1 MKLFGFNQK
10 KKKEQSMSN
19 QASTIPPVDLVIV
32 IDTSPSMKDEAQ
44 ALSNA
49 AAGAIA
55 KAKSSCPSDLRVAWL
70 GVEGTWKGTN
80 FDQSIRAYLTQKCK
94 VSESQL
100 RGRKKGQVADAGAQE
115 DAARAIED
123 ISDYFDWREGAARAI
138 FYLGDEALEGGGD
151 KTEQEDVKAANLAIQ
166 KAQAAG
172 VTVHTYFGT
181 SKSKHQE
188 GIKTEYARLATSTGG
203 QSFTNKDAISGFSGV
218 LEKVICGSR
227 TAKTIKLKPGAVYV
241 QDCVSNELSKLYTL
255 DLVTGKASFI
265 GEIVTEVSDIA
276 FVGSQL
282 YGLDRNGDKTDLVK
296 INLNSGD
303 ATVVGDIG
311 FAAAGLAY
319 NRQRQTLYATTA
331 KQLVA
336 INLETGK
343 GTPVVTVADKDYNCA
358 EVAFDADG
366 KAYITLIG
374 YNKKKL
380 LVSWDLEASKVQII
394 GDTGFPNIASME
406 FVGNVLYGVTGNFFN
421 LGKDGQLIRINT
433 TTGKGTLVT
442 MTEPKSRWAGISI
455 YEPATVVTTQITPEA
470 NSDEKSETTK
480 EEKSSQ
486 GISATVEKEKSSQ
499 GIPAVVSQESKTI
512 NSEGMS
518 ILTIDTKNNCYVI
531 DPNQMNNLQQ
541 NVASSFT
548 LEKGTFDIKIASG
561 RYRYAKAKTEGEPF
575 VLLWIYGVDGS
586 KFIDKTTGYEVGA
599 TWTTLNGYNDHLQ
612 LEVKDRTVVC
622 ALFFDVNNTD
632 NNGSINLS
640 ITSNKPFFNPQTL
653 TVDSKRNCYVLDENH
668 LSSLKQS
675 GANFI
680 ELNPGNYRIKIR
692 EGNATYWSDNKKFD
706 LEPWALIW
714 VKGGKFVTKLTGI
727 EVEETWTSLNGLKDE
742 IVLEVKEKTTLTGL
756 FFDTYK
762 EDNEGQIILAIEPVS
777 ATELAD
783 KYKKQENN
791 NVKGESQ
798 QQTTTTRTVTSTVTN
813 IQGSGSVSRET
824 AGANSSTES
833 VTNIQGTGGSGDR
846 QPVSANSSTEFT
858 FRFNEDDFKKK
869 WEEQLQ
875 QINASINVIDQN
887 DVTLEAKYWDQLEQW
902 LLKNYEK
909 HFKSLAVEVAKV
921 RFTMDA
927 YQEQMEFSLNQQLQS
942 WSSYLDKLV
951 EDKINVEISKK
962 INQQINQYVDQTFE
976 QRIRN
981 NIGLIVNNVVNKP
994 EINQYI
1000 DQHVDQQIDQIF
1012 DQKIRNNIGLIVNN
1026 VVRKQELNQYI
1037 DRHVDQQIDSS
1048 FEQKIRN
1055 NVELIINNLVNKQEL
1070 NQHIDRHVDQQ
1081 IDSSLEQKVRNNIN
1095 LITQNIVNNNTDLD
1109 NYVSQQID
1117 STYEQ
1122 KIQNHIPVITQNIV
1136 NNNEGLNQ
1144 YFDQRLQHS
1153 VTNNTEVNNQIVN
1166 LVANSTEINNKI
1178 SNLRNEWNQ
1187 TFINLATQHVDELSN
1202 IIGGTDT
1209 FNTVITQKL
1218 VNNNTELNNYV
1229 SQQIDSSYEQKVQNN
1244 LHLITQNIVNNNEE
1258 LNHYIDQ
1265 RLQQT
1270 VTNNNEV
1277 NNQIVNVVA
1286 NSTEI
1291 NNKISNLRNEWN
1303 QTFINLAT
1311 QHVDE
1316 LSNII
1321 GGTDTFNTVITQKLV
1336 NNNTE
1341 LNNYID
1347 QRLQHSVTNN
1357 TEVNNQIVNL
1367 VANSTEIN
1375 NKISNLRNEW
1385 NQTFINLATEHV
1397 NELSNIIG
1405 GTDTFNTVITQKL
1418 VNNNT
1423 ELNNYID
1430 QRLQHSV
1437 TNNTEVNNQIVNLVA
1452 NSTEINNKISNLRNE
1467 WNQTFI
1473 NLATQ
1478 HVDELSNIIGG
1489 TDTFNTLITQ
1499 KFVNNNTE
1507 LNNYVSQQIDNT
1519 YERKI
1524 QNNLH
1529 LITQNI
1535 VNNNEELNQYIDRR
1549 LQQTVTNNTEVNNEI
1564 VNVVANSTEINNKI
1578 ENLRNEWNRTF
1589 INLATQHVDELSNI
1603 IGGTDT
1609 FNTLITQKFVNN
1621 NTELNNYVSQQIDN
1635 TYEQK
1640 VRNNLHLIT
1649 QNIVNNN
1656 EGLNQYI
1663 DQRLQQTVTNNTE
1676 VNNEIVN
1683 LVVNSTE
1690 INNKIN
1696 NVYRDVDI
1704 KISSV
1709 RNEWNQTFISLVRQ
1723 YVDEVIN
1730 IIGDR
1735 DTFNTRV
1742 ANIINI
1748 KVDEL
1753 LNQIIRTKSELTVLI
1768 NNADRQLYEWTLGE
1782 LMAIKGCLTDREVL
1796 VETLVTFSAQLRTKL
1811 DGTNC
1816 VDIESIKPFKPVL
1829 EPRQQSQQLP
1839 GSK

>member
-1 MKLFGFNQK
+1 
-10 KKKEQSMSN
+10 MSK
-19 QASTIPPVDLVIV
+19 QANSIPAVDLVIV
-32 IDTSPSMKDEAQ
+32 IDTSPSMKDQAQ

-49 AAGAIA
+49 AASAIA
-55 KAKSSCPSDLRVAWL
+55 KAKSSCPSDLRVVWL
-70 GVEGTWKGTN
+70 GIEGTWKGTN
-80 FDQSIRAYLTQKCK
+80 FDQTIRGYLTQKK
-94 VSESQL
+94 VPESKL
-100 RGRKKGQVADAGAQE
+100 RGRKKGEVADAGAQE

-123 ISDYFDWREGAARAI
+123 ISDYFDWRKDAARAI

-151 KTEQEDVKAANLAIQ
+151 KTKQEDVNAANLAIQ

-203 QSFTNKDAISGFSGV
+203 QSFTDRDAISGFSGV

-227 TAKTIKLKPGAVYV
+227 TPQTIKLKPGAVYI

-255 DLVTGKASFI
+255 DLARGKATFI

-282 YGLDRNGDKTDLVK
+282 YGLDREGDKTRLVK
-296 INLNSGD
+296 IDLNSGD
-303 ATVVGDIG
+303 ATVIGDIG
-311 FAAAGLAY
+311 FACAGLTY
-319 NRQRQTLYATTA
+319 NRHRQTLYATTA
-331 KQLVA
+331 KQLIA
-336 INLETGK
+336 INLGTGK
-343 GTPVVTVADKDYNCA
+343 GTPVVSVANKDYNCG

-374 YNKKKL
+374 YDKKKL
-380 LVSWDLEASKVQII
+380 LASYNLDTGEVKTI
-394 GDTGFPNIASME
+394 GDIGFPALASME
-406 FVGNVLYGVTGNFFN
+406 FVGDVLYGVTGKFFN
-421 LGKDGQLIRINT
+421 LGKDGQLIRIDT
-433 TTGKGTLVT
+433 TTGKGTLVAT
-442 MTEPKSRWAGISI
+442 TDPVGRWVGIAL
-455 YEPATVVTTQITPEA
+455 YEPATVVTTETTSQV
-470 NSDEKSETTK
+470 NSDQKSETTK
-480 EEKSSQ
+480 VSPEIKEVKEED
-486 GISATVEKEKSSQ
+486 
-499 GIPAVVSQESKTI
+499 
-512 NSEGMS
+512 MS

-531 DPNQMNNLQQ
+531 NPDQMNNLQQ
-541 NVASSFT
+541 NVASSFS
-548 LEKGTFDIKIASG
+548 LEKGTFDIRITGG
-561 RYRYAKAKTEGEPF
+561 RYSYAKAKTEGEPF
-575 VLLWIYGVDGS
+575 VLLWIYGVDGR
-586 KFIDKTTGYEVGA
+586 KFINKTTGYEVGA

-612 LEVKDRTVVC
+612 LEVKDKAVVN
-622 ALFFDVNNTD
+622 ALFFDVNTD
-632 NNGSINLS
+632 DNSGLIELS

-653 TVDSKRNCYVLDENH
+653 TVDSKRNCYVLDENS

-680 ELNPGNYRIKIR
+680 ELNPGNYRLKIR
-692 EGNATYWSDNKKFD
+692 EGNATYWSDNKKFE

-714 VKGGKFVTKLTGI
+714 VQGGKFITNLTGI
-727 EVEETWTSLNGLKDE
+727 EVEETWSSLNGLKDE
-742 IVLEVKEKTTLTGL
+742 FVLEVKEKTTLTGL

-777 ATELAD
+777 ATELAEN
-783 KYKKQENN
+783 YKKQENN
-791 NVKGESQ
+791 NVTQ
-798 QQTTTTRTVTSTVTN
+798 QRQGQTTTTRTVTNSVTVIGT
-813 IQGSGSVSRET
+813 GGSVSRE
-824 AGANSSTES
+824 AVGANSSTEN
-833 VTNIQGTGGSGDR
+833 VTNIQGTTGGSGGSTSR
-846 QPVSANSSTEFT
+846 EAVGANSSTQFT
-858 FRFNEDDFKKK
+858 FRFNEDEFKKK

-875 QINASINVIDQN
+875 QIDASINVIDEN

-909 HFKSLAVEVAKV
+909 HFKNLAVEVAKV

-942 WSSYLDKLV
+942 WSSYLDRLV
-951 EDKINVEISKK
+951 EDKINVEISRR

-981 NIGLIVNNVVNKP
+981 NIGLIINNILNKQ
-994 EINQYI
+994 ELNQYI
-1000 DQHVDQQIDQIF
+1000 DRHVDQQIDQIF

-1026 VVRKQELNQYI
+1026 VVRKQELNQHI

-1070 NQHIDRHVDQQ
+1070 NQYIDRHVDQQ
-1081 IDSSLEQKVRNNIN
+1081 IDSSFEQKVRNNVN

-1109 NYVSQQID
+1109 QYVSQQID
-1117 STYEQ
+1117 NTFEQ
-1122 KIQNHIPVITQNIV
+1122 KVQNHRNVITQNIV
-1136 NNNEGLNQ
+1136 NNNEQLNQ

-1202 IIGGTDT
+1202 VIGGTET
-1209 FNTVITQKL
+1209 FNRVIIQKL
-1218 VNNNTELNNYV
+1218 VNNNTDLDQYV
-1229 SQQIDSSYEQKVQNN
+1229 SQQIDNTFEQKVQN
-1244 LHLITQNIVNNNEE
+1244 HIAAITHNIVNNNEQ
-1258 LNHYIDQ
+1258 LNQ
-1265 RLQQT
+1265 
-1270 VTNNNEV
+1270 
-1277 NNQIVNVVA
+1277 
-1286 NSTEI
+1286 
-1291 NNKISNLRNEWN
+1291 
-1303 QTFINLAT
+1303 
-1311 QHVDE
+1311 
-1316 LSNII
+1316 
-1321 GGTDTFNTVITQKLV
+1321 
-1336 NNNTE
+1336 
-1341 LNNYID
+1341 
-1347 QRLQHSVTNN
+1347 
-1357 TEVNNQIVNL
+1357 
-1367 VANSTEIN
+1367 
-1375 NKISNLRNEW
+1375 
-1385 NQTFINLATEHV
+1385 
-1397 NELSNIIG
+1397 
-1405 GTDTFNTVITQKL
+1405 
-1418 VNNNT
+1418 
-1423 ELNNYID
+1423 YID

-1478 HVDELSNIIGG
+1478 HVDELSNVIGG
-1489 TDTFNTLITQ
+1489 TETFNRLIIQ
-1499 KFVNNNTE
+1499 K
-1507 LNNYVSQQIDNT
+1507 L
-1519 YERKI
+1519 
-1524 QNNLH
+1524 
-1529 LITQNI
+1529 
-1535 VNNNEELNQYIDRR
+1535 VNNNEVFNQYIDQR
-1549 LQQTVTNNTEVNNEI
+1549 LQHSVTSNTEVNNNI
-1564 VNVVANSTEINNKI
+1564 VNLVANSTEIDNKI
-1578 ENLRNEWNRTF
+1578 SSLRNEWNRTF
-1589 INLATQHVDELSNI
+1589 INLATQHVNELTNI
-1603 IGGTDT
+1603 IGGTET
-1609 FNTLITQKFVNN
+1609 FNRVITQKLVNN
-1621 NTELNNYVSQQIDN
+1621 NIELNQYVSQQIDN

-1640 VRNNLHLIT
+1640 VRNYIPVIT

-1663 DQRLQQTVTNNTE
+1663 DRRLQQNVTNNVE
-1676 VNNEIVN
+1676 INNEIVN

-1696 NVYRDVDI
+1696 NVYRDIDI
-1704 KISSV
+1704 KIDSV
-1709 RNEWNQTFISLVRQ
+1709 RNEWNQTFLNLVRQ

-1735 DTFNTRV
+1735 DTFNTQV

-1753 LNQIIRTKSELTVLI
+1753 LNQIIRTKNELTVLI
-1768 NNADRQLYEWTLGE
+1768 NSADRQLYEWTLGE

-1811 DGTNC
+1811 DGTAC
-1816 VDIESIKPFKPVL
+1816 VDINTFKPFRPISIDQ
-1829 EPRQQSQQLP
+1829 QQSQQLP